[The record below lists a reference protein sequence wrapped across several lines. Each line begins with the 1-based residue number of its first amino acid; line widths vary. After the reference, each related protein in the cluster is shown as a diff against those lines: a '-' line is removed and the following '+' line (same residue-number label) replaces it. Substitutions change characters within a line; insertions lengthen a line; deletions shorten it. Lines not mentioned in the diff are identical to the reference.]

1 LGKRPGDTGGRIAVI
16 PTGPRAESL
25 ILRVAAAGL
34 LALLIACARGGQ
46 DNRPTGLT
54 PLAAVGAARS
64 NMKSASAQTVQ
75 FRGTASVAGLGDV
88 QMNGVEQFGPS
99 VAVDMKMS
107 FSGGQV
113 GSLTSGPMEFILK
126 DNVGYLNLGTLG
138 SQQTGGKQWLKI
150 DLSSPGNL
158 PGSAGSLSSLTKVDQ
173 NVDPADQLNLLL
185 TSGDLK
191 RVGTETVDGVKSTH
205 YAGTVDP
212 AKVLQQNAGGN
223 LTTDDLNKLR
233 GALEQAG
240 VTSEHIDLWLSNAGL
255 PVEVKLSATSTTVGK
270 IASDLHFS
278 DWGRPVSITPPPADQ
293 VVDISQ
299 LGAGHP

>member
-1 LGKRPGDTGGRIAVI
+1 VI

-34 LALLIACARGGQ
+34 LALLVACARGGQ

-278 DWGRPVSITPPPADQ
+278 DWGRPVSITPPPEDQ

>member
-1 LGKRPGDTGGRIAVI
+1 MI

-278 DWGRPVSITPPPADQ
+278 DWGRPVSITPPPEDQ

>member
-1 LGKRPGDTGGRIAVI
+1 MI
-16 PTGPRAESL
+16 PTGPRTESL

-34 LALLIACARGGQ
+34 LALLVGCARGGQ

-54 PLAAVGAARS
+54 PLAAVEAAES

-75 FRGTASVAGLGDV
+75 FRGTTSLAGLGDV

-99 VAVDMKMS
+99 TAVEMKMS
-107 FSGGQV
+107 FASGQLA
-113 GSLTSGPMEFILK
+113 SLSSGPMEFILK
-126 DNVGYLNLGTLG
+126 DNVGYVNLGTLG
-138 SQQTGGKQWLKI
+138 SQQTAGKQWLKI
-150 DLSSPGNL
+150 DLSSLGNFPG
-158 PGSAGSLSSLTKVDQ
+158 GAGSLSSLTKVNQ
-173 NVDPADQLNLLL
+173 NVDPADQLKLLL

-205 YAGTVDP
+205 YAGTVDT
-212 AKVLQQNAGGN
+212 AKVVQQYAGGN
-223 LTTDDLNKLR
+223 LTTEDLNKLKD
-233 GALEQAG
+233 ALAQSG

-299 LGAGHP
+299 LGGGYP

>member
-1 LGKRPGDTGGRIAVI
+1 MI